1 MEVFL
6 VPVGWYRVN
15 GHPSDSLKTWAGAE
29 GIPLVPNLLGEMG
42 GEEKGGG
49 GGMSAQA
56 WKQQSSMSEK
66 KKQQARKVRK
76 KSSIRRQ
83 SERKDCFV
91 SAYAADELRLKY
103 IRQRAIF

>member
-42 GEEKGGG
+42 GEERGAGGYERPG
-49 GGMSAQA
+49 LKATELHV
-56 WKQQSSMSEK
+56 WK

-83 SERKDCFV
+83 RKKDCFV